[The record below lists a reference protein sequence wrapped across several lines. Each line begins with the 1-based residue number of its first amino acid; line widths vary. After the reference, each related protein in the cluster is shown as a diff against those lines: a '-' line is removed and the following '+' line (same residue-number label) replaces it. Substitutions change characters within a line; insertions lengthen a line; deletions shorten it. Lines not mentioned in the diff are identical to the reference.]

1 MKKQSAIRRLKMPS
15 RATQVRIGVVVAV
28 AALSLY
34 GGVALKSNWGNISTG
49 FQEFIARQIDARV
62 KQVLVSG
69 VIHTDAQALR
79 DAIGVDKGDSL
90 VGFDAASAR
99 MAIEEL
105 PWVRMASVVRE
116 LPSTVRVDIYE
127 HKPLARLKQDE
138 DTLWVINR
146 DGYQIS
152 EANESFDHLPILS
165 GEGADA
171 QASSLFSLLATEP
184 ELMQKLVG
192 ARYVG
197 ERRWDV
203 FFQDEVQ
210 VMLPEE
216 QPLKAL
222 KILAKLE
229 AERQVMKM
237 SGVTVDLRLEDRII
251 LRLPEAARRDTYL

>member
-1 MKKQSAIRRLKMPS
+1 MKQHNAIRRLKMPS

-34 GGVALKSNWGNISTG
+34 GGVVIKSNWSEISSG

-62 KQVLVSG
+62 KHVLVTG
-69 VIHTDAQALR
+69 VANTDATALR
-79 DAIGVDKGDSL
+79 EAIGVDKGDSL

-99 MAIEEL
+99 NAIEEL
-105 PWVRMASVVRE
+105 PWVRMASVTRE
-116 LPSTVRVDIYE
+116 LPSTVRVEIYE
-127 HKPLARLKQDE
+127 YKPLARLQQE
-138 DTLWVINR
+138 ETAWVINR
-146 DGYQIS
+146 DGKLIA
-152 EANESFDHLPILS
+152 EAGETFAHLPLLS
-165 GEGADA
+165 GESAEA

-203 FFQDEVQ
+203 YFQNEVQ
-210 VMLPEE
+210 VSLPEE
-216 QPLKAL
+216 NPLRAL
-222 KILAKLE
+222 KVLARLE
-229 AERQVMKM
+229 AERNVMKM

-251 LRLPEAARRDTYL
+251 LRLPEDANRDAYL